1 MKIRFFLD
9 ILSYKW
15 YYIRKHSC
23 ISEAG
28 VKKLEIRYSKQAAKF
43 LKKQTKETQT
53 RIINAVNNIP
63 YGDIKKL
70 TGTNFYRLRIG
81 DYRVIFDNLGNII
94 EVLKINNRGE
104 IYKGGF

>member
-1 MKIRFFLD
+1 M
-9 ILSYKW
+9 
-15 YYIRKHSC
+15 
-23 ISEAG
+23 
-28 VKKLEIRYSKQAAKF
+28 
-43 LKKQTKETQT
+43 
-53 RIINAVNNIP
+53 
-63 YGDIKKL
+63 

>member
-1 MKIRFFLD
+1 MILYKKTQLYFRSRCKKIGNQIFKTSGK
-9 ILSYKW
+9 I
-15 YYIRKHSC
+15 
-23 ISEAG
+23 
-28 VKKLEIRYSKQAAKF
+28 